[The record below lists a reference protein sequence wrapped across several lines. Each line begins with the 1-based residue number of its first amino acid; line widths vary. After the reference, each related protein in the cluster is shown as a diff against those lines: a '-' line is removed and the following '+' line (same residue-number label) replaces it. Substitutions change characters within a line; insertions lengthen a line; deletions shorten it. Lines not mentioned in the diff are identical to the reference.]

1 MIEVKNLSK
10 SFGPTKAVDHVSF
23 NVEKGEVVGFLGPNG
38 AGKTTTM
45 RILTCFLSP
54 DSGTAKVGGYDV
66 VKQPLQ
72 VRRTIGYLPEGAPS
86 YHDMGVVDYI
96 KFIGD
101 MHGMDKSKRDAR
113 FREMIDVC
121 GLRPV
126 IHKDVGELSKGFR
139 QRLGLAAAIIHDPDI
154 LILDEPTSGL
164 DPKQNREI
172 RGLIKNIGSEKC
184 VILSTHIL
192 PEVEVTCHR
201 AIIINEGRVT
211 AEGTVEELG
220 RLARG
225 SDTYYVT
232 FRGDIKRIREHLGN
246 FNKIEKFEERG
257 ANGGYSF
264 ALMSHAK
271 EDISESIFDLAV
283 AGGFKLTELRH
294 EEARLEET
302 FLRLTKAD
310 APISGKD
317 AEGGEANE

>member
-1 MIEVKNLSK
+1 MIEVRDLCK
-10 SFGPTKAVDHVSF
+10 SYGPTKAVDHVSF

-86 YHDMGVVDYI
+86 YHEMGVVDYL

-101 MHGMDKSKRDAR
+101 MHEMDKSKRDAR

-121 GLRPV
+121 GLKPV

-164 DPKQNREI
+164 DPKQNRDI
-172 RGLIKNIGSEKC
+172 RELIKNIGSEKC

-192 PEVEVTCHR
+192 SEVEVTCDR
-201 AIIINEGRVT
+201 AIIIDNGRIT
-211 AEGTVEELG
+211 AQGTVEELG

-225 SDTYYVT
+225 ADTYYVT
-232 FRGDIKRIREHLGN
+232 FKGDRNRIREHLSKFG
-246 FNKIEKFEERG
+246 KIEKFEERG

-264 ALMSHAK
+264 ALMSRSK

-294 EEARLEET
+294 EEARLEEA
-302 FLRLTKAD
+302 FLQLTRAD
-310 APISGKD
+310 TPISGKD
-317 AEGGEANE
+317 LGGGEANE